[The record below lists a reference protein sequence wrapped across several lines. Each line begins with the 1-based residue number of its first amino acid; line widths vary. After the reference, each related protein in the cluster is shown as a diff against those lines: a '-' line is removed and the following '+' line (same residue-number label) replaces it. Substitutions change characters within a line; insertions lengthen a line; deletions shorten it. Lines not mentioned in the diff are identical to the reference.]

1 MNEKKSDAVKGSLNG
16 RSLKQTFLRFFMN
29 QSVFLIVLMVII
41 GIVVSLI
48 NPKFLA
54 IQNLFNIIL
63 QVSVTGIICVGMGTV
78 LISGNFD
85 LTLGPQISILGIVM
99 ALLVTR
105 YSIALTIVSVIV
117 LGLIIGT
124 LNGFLVTRIKAHSFI
139 VTLALATVYTGVALL
154 ISGGKY
160 TSLSGRFG
168 FFIGKLFNVIPWPTI
183 VFVIIILAIFVV
195 YRYTKFGRLLFAIG
209 GNAEAAYLSGVK
221 VKLYKVLAFT
231 LAGGLY
237 GVATLV
243 LVSQLGVSYPTTGNA
258 YTLTALAA
266 IVIGGIALQG
276 GKGSALGIFLGTI
289 MFGLI
294 NNSLIVT
301 GVNPFWRDVTLGF
314 IILFAVMFSGMIT
327 KND

>member
-1 MNEKKSDAVKGSLNG
+1 MNEKKSDTIKGRLSN
-16 RSLKQTFLRFFMN
+16 RSLKRTFSTIFKN
-29 QSVFLIVLMVII
+29 QSVFLIILMVII

-48 NPKFLA
+48 NPRFLA

-63 QVSVTGIICVGMGTV
+63 QVSVTGIICIGMGTV

-85 LTLGPQISILGIVM
+85 LTVGPQISILGIVM

-105 YSIALTIVSVIV
+105 YSIVLTIVLVIA
-117 LGLIIGT
+117 LGLIIGGV
-124 LNGFLVTRIKAHSFI
+124 NGFLVTWIKAHSFI
-139 VTLALATVYTGVALL
+139 VTLALSTVYTGVALL

-160 TSLSGRFG
+160 TSLGGKFS

-183 VFVIIILAIFVV
+183 AFVILIIGIFVV

-209 GNAEAAYLSGVK
+209 GNADAAYLSGVK
-221 VKLYKVLAFT
+221 VKLYKILAFT

-237 GVATLV
+237 GIATLV
-243 LVSQLGVSYPTTGNA
+243 LISQLGVAYPSTGNA

-266 IVIGGIALQG
+266 IVIGGVALQG
-276 GKGSALGIFLGTI
+276 GKGSAIGIFLGAI

-301 GVNPFWRDVTLGF
+301 GVNPFWRDVALGL
-314 IILFAVMFSGMIT
+314 IILLAVMFSGIISE
-327 KND
+327 DD